1 MTNEMYSV
9 YDVQCDEYYMENA
22 TLSDL
27 QEDVYLTM
35 QDRSEAHDDDLGKE
49 YAEFIRKNK
58 PSDIS
63 LSFILSF
70 YRDYEYKVE
79 KII

>member
-1 MTNEMYSV
+1 MTTEMYSV
-9 YDVQCDEYYMENA
+9 YDTQCKEYYIKKA

-35 QDRSEAHDDDLGKE
+35 QDRSEAYQDELGKE
-49 YAEFIRKNK
+49 YAEFISKNK

-70 YRDYEYKVE
+70 YRDYDYKVE

>member
-1 MTNEMYSV
+1 MITEMYSV

-35 QDRSEAHDDDLGKE
+35 QDRSEAHDDDLSKE